1 MLDHMKTGQGKA
13 KVRYHCLAAPAPP
26 GNHLGFDV
34 LLALHQA
41 GIAVRALSIG
51 PAFLMHPPWNALYKL
66 FEAELDEN
74 YVNIVCAPP
83 NLSLGAPMR
92 AHEVAAPQDVRF
104 ARATD
109 SNPVY
114 RPQTALA
121 GLHTVGVPNIAITL
135 PRPKP
140 PSPAEI
146 TILNHYN
153 VVLCPSLHMTV
164 ELVEAGVHNAEHA
177 APDAIPAIVSKFL
190 RRPPSNTG

>member
-1 MLDHMKTGQGKA
+1 MLDHMKNGGQGKTKA
-13 KVRYHCLAAPAPP
+13 RVRYHCLAAPAPP
-26 GNHLGFDV
+26 GLHLGFDC

-51 PAFLMHPPWNALYKL
+51 PAFLAYPPWNALYKL
-66 FEAELDEN
+66 FEAELDDEF

-92 AHEVAAPQDVRF
+92 AHEVAAPQDARL

-121 GLHTVGVPNIAITL
+121 GLHTVGVPNIAITM

-140 PSPAEI
+140 PSATEI
-146 TILNHYN
+146 VILNHYD
-153 VVLCPSLHMTV
+153 VVLCPSASMTV
-164 ELVEAGVHNAEHA
+164 ELLEAGVENADHA
-177 APDAIPAIVSKFL
+177 VPEAIPAIVSKFF
-190 RRPPSNTG
+190 R